1 MLTSGKLHT
10 NIIDIFV
17 GWKINEDA
25 EMAALAK
32 SFSVLNIQLR
42 WFPLPQ
48 SLLPLF
54 CGERDIIIHVGT
66 GPAYGPLK
74 IVKKIIGHIMENL
87 WNATTVSSH
96 TALPILRLKTLH
108 I

>member
-1 MLTSGKLHT
+1 MDVKSSEKYQMLTSGKLHT

-42 WFPLPQ
+42 WFPLP
-48 SLLPLF
+48 LF
-54 CGERDIIIHVGT
+54 CGEPDIIIHVGT

-74 IVKKIIGHIMENL
+74 LVKKYLVTL
-87 WNATTVSSH
+87 WKTSGM
-96 TALPILRLKTLH
+96 LRQ
-108 I
+108 